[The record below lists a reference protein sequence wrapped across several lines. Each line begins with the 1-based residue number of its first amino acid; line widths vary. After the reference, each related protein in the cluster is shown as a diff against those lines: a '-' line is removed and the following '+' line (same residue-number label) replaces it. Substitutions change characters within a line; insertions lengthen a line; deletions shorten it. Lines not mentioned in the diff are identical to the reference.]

1 MLSFQFILDRN
12 SGVPLYKQLANQL
25 VKTITSGRFPEG
37 AKLPAQ
43 RELAK
48 ILNVSRSVV
57 SLAYEELNSLG
68 IIITRTG
75 SGSYAISI
83 NKRSRAISGKRDWC
97 NEVEIWSRNIKILN
111 YYKYHWNRKI
121 QNLISFDWCFART
134 SDLPAETI
142 KRIIEETSEEEI
154 AEFLVAREI
163 RGSNE
168 LLNSLLVR
176 LKSIGENITEGN
188 IFISSGFL
196 ESVFMLFLVL
206 TRPGDKVIF
215 ESPTCLKVIKLAKF
229 FGLQVLGIPRTK
241 EGINLNTLE
250 EYLQKEDVKFILTM
264 TRSNN
269 PMGSN
274 VPETKKELL
283 ARIAAEYN
291 VPIVDIAVGSII
303 QYEGNNPRPLKYY
316 DFNDMVI
323 EIYDLALCVAPG
335 VDTGWIVAPSDI
347 VDRLFCTTYALNM
360 DGTGLNELVAYKMFS
375 SNLFDQQIET
385 YTKLFTRKREIM
397 IHACSRFMPSYV
409 RLNIPD
415 GGIFFWLEM
424 PTGFNSWKILDEA
437 FKRKIIFLPGTECFV
452 NGNGETFMRLSFIGI
467 DDEKIPYGIKLLSG
481 IVEDYRV
488 NALGK
493 MHDFIYDNG
502 I

>member
-1 MLSFQFILDRN
+1 MLSFQFILDRD

-25 VKTITSGRFPEG
+25 SKMITSGRMPEG

-57 SLAYEELNSLG
+57 SLAYEELGSMEL
-68 IIITRTG
+68 IATRTG
-75 SGSYAISI
+75 SGSYAMKID
-83 NKRSRAISGKRDWC
+83 KRDRPISEKKDWC
-97 NEVEIWSRNIKILN
+97 SEVEIWSRNLKILN

-134 SDLPAETI
+134 HDFPAETI
-142 KRIIEETSEEEI
+142 KRIIEETSEDEI

-163 RGSNE
+163 RGSND
-168 LLNSLLVR
+168 LLEALLIR
-176 LKSIGENITEGN
+176 LKSLGEPITEGN
-188 IFISSGFL
+188 IFVSSGFL

-241 EGINLNTLE
+241 EGIDINTLE
-250 EYLQKEDVKFILTM
+250 IFLQKEEVKFVLTM
-264 TRSNN
+264 TRSSN

-274 VPETKKELL
+274 ISEMKKELL

-303 QYEGNNPRPLKYY
+303 QYDGNNPKPLKYY
-316 DFNDMVI
+316 DYNDMVI
-323 EIYDLALCVAPG
+323 EIYDLALCIAPG
-335 VDTGWIVAPSDI
+335 VDTGWIVAPKDV

-360 DGTGLNELVAYKMFS
+360 DGTGLNELIAYKMIS
-375 SNLFDQQIET
+375 TNLIDDQIKT
-385 YTKLFTRKREIM
+385 YTKVFSEKREIM
-397 IHACSRFMPSYV
+397 THACSRFLPSYV

-424 PTGFNSWKILDEA
+424 PKGFNSWKLLEMA
-437 FKRKIIFLPGTECFV
+437 FKRKVIFLPGSECFV
-452 NGNGETFMRLSFIGI
+452 NGNGETFMRLAFIGI
-467 DDEKIPYGIKLLSG
+467 EKEKISYGIRVLSE
-481 IVEDYRV
+481 IIEEYRIT
-488 NALGK
+488 NMGK
-493 MHDFIYDNG
+493 SQNFIYDNG